1 MACCLEIE
9 FQDKLKCVFVDAK
22 MLGFSKYTEQLLC
35 LVCTI
40 LKKKVLFTLNLLE
53 WKFCKC

>member
-40 LKKKVLFTLNLLE
+40 
-53 WKFCKC
+53 